1 MENLMKMYIDGEW
14 VASISGETRKIIN
27 PANGDIISICTEGD
41 ERDVKK
47 AVKAAER
54 AFYQDGWMDT
64 TPDTRAA
71 LLLKTADLLEKRSEE
86 FALIE
91 TINNGKTLDESR
103 YDISDSVHCLRYYA
117 GIINKPSGQTF
128 YVEDNVQTMVI
139 REPIGVCGQIVPWNF
154 PLLMAVWKLAPAL
167 AAGNTVIFKPSEITP
182 MSVIKLFEIFDEVG
196 MPKGVVNLVLGAGSK
211 VGQEIAS
218 NMNIDKVAFTGGT
231 STGRKIMSAAASNIK
246 NISLELGGKSPNI
259 VFADADM
266 DLALDY
272 ALYGI
277 FLNQGQ
283 VCAAGSRLLLEDS
296 IYDEFV
302 EKLKQRTIKIKV
314 GNGTDKDT
322 KMGPLISKDHMEK
335 VLSYIEI
342 GINEGARLVCGG
354 HRIMGSGMDK
364 GFFIEPTIFAD
375 TTPDMR
381 IVKEEIFGPV
391 LVIQKFSDEKD
402 AIKLANDS
410 EYGLAGAVFTN
421 DNAKAMRVI
430 KKLRAGIT
438 WINNYQPAYC
448 EAPWGGYKQSGIG
461 RELGTFGYEEYTE
474 VKQISINLDPKPTG
488 WFY

>member
-14 VASISGETRKIIN
+14 VTSISGETREIIN
-27 PANGDIISICTEGD
+27 PANGDIIGICTEGD
-41 ERDVKK
+41 ERDVKE
-47 AVKAAER
+47 AVKAAKR
-54 AFYQDGWMDT
+54 AFYEDGWMDT
-64 TPDTRAA
+64 TPDVRAA

-167 AAGNTVIFKPSEITP
+167 AAGNTVIFKPAEITP
-182 MSVIKLFEIFDEVG
+182 MSVIKLFEIFHEVG
-196 MPKGVVNLVLGAGSK
+196 IPKGVVNIVLGSGSK

-218 NMNIDKVAFTGGT
+218 NMDIDKIAFTGGT
-231 STGRKIMSAAASNIK
+231 STGRKIMSSAAANIK

-259 VFADADM
+259 IFADADM
-266 DLALDY
+266 ELALDY

-296 IYDEFV
+296 IYDEFI
-302 EKLKQRTIKIKV
+302 EKLKQRATKIKV
-314 GNGTDKDT
+314 GNGIDRDT
-322 KMGPLISKDHMEK
+322 KMGLLISRDHMEK

-354 HRIMGSGMDK
+354 HRIVDNGMDK

-402 AIKLANDS
+402 SIRLANDS
-410 EYGLAGAVFTN
+410 EYGLAGAVFTK
-421 DNAKAMRVI
+421 DITKAMRVI

-438 WINNYQPAYC
+438 WVNNYQPAYC

-461 RELGTFGYEEYTE
+461 RELGTIGYEEYTE
-474 VKQISINLDPKPTG
+474 VKQISINLAPKPNY
-488 WFY
+488 WF

>member
-1 MENLMKMYIDGEW
+1 MKNLMKMYIDGKW
-14 VASISGETRKIIN
+14 VTSISGETREIIN
-27 PANGDIISICTEGD
+27 PANGDIIGICAEGD
-41 ERDVKK
+41 ERDVKE
-47 AVKAAER
+47 AVKAAKR
-54 AFYQDGWMDT
+54 AFYEDGWMDT
-64 TPDTRAA
+64 TPDMRAS

-86 FALIE
+86 FAYIE

-103 YDISDSVHCLRYYA
+103 YDVSDSVHCLRYYA

-154 PLLMAVWKLAPAL
+154 PLLMAVWKLAPAI
-167 AAGNTVIFKPSEITP
+167 AAGNTVIFKPAEITP
-182 MSVIKLFEIFDEVG
+182 MSVVKLFEIFDEVG
-196 MPKGVVNLVLGAGSK
+196 MPNGVVNLVLGSGSK

-218 NMNIDKVAFTGGT
+218 NIDIDKIAFTGGT

-259 VFADADM
+259 IFADADM
-266 DLALDY
+266 ELALDY

-296 IYDEFV
+296 IYDEFI
-302 EKLKQRTIKIKV
+302 EKLKQRTVKIKV
-314 GNGTDKDT
+314 SDGTDRDT
-322 KMGPLISKDHMEK
+322 KMGPLISKAHMEK

-354 HRIMGSGMDK
+354 HRIVDNGMDK

-410 EYGLAGAVFTN
+410 EYGLAGGVFTN
-421 DNAKAMRVI
+421 DITKAMKVI
-430 KKLRAGIT
+430 KKLRSGIT

-474 VKQISINLDPKPTG
+474 VKQISINLNPKPTY
-488 WFY
+488 WF